1 MPEPEHLTQLV
12 SDLRDAFTDSDPVEF
27 AVLFGSFAEDGDTPP
42 SDIDLA
48 IKFDETLAPDERFRR
63 LCVFSGTL
71 QSSERPFVD
80 VSDIERLPL
89 DIAHD
94 AVHGKLVYG
103 NEQRFE
109 AFRKDIRET
118 FAAQRDAIRSR
129 QRDVIERIANQ
140 GLHG

>member
-1 MPEPEHLTQLV
+1 MAESEHPTQLV
-12 SDLRDAFTDSDPVEF
+12 SDLRGVLGESDAVEF
-27 AVLFGSFAEDGDTPP
+27 AVLFGSFAENDDTPP

-48 IKFDETLAPDERFRR
+48 IEFSDALAPDERFRQ
-63 LCVFSGTL
+63 LCAFSGNL
-71 QSSERPFVD
+71 QSSDRPFVD

-94 AVHGKLVYG
+94 AVHGELVFG

-109 AFRKDIRET
+109 AFREDIQET
-118 FAAQRDAIRSR
+118 FATQRDAIRSR

>member
-1 MPEPEHLTQLV
+1 MAESEHPTQLV
-12 SDLRDAFTDSDPVEF
+12 SDLRGAFAESDAVEF
-27 AVLFGSFAEDGDTPP
+27 AVLFGSFTEDGDTPP

-48 IKFDETLAPDERFRR
+48 IKFSDTLAPGERFRH
-63 LCVFSGTL
+63 LCAFSGNL
-71 QSSERPFVD
+71 QSSNRPFVD

-94 AVHGKLVYG
+94 AVHGELVFG

-109 AFRKDIRET
+109 AFREDMQET